1 MPRLRALPTLAV
13 TMLIVAACSGPQQ
26 VSPTTSPSRASSP
39 LLSVET
45 RGGECPDGACDSLIA
60 IGRDGSV
67 RQVRPTAKDLGTIP
81 GAELDALAVEVQR
94 ANFPFIESRLFTGEC
109 PTAFDGQEVIYTFHL
124 PTGDEA
130 IATCTVAIDPNHP
143 LFLAVGA
150 AMRTLTSEGP

>member
-81 GAELDALAVEVQR
+81 SAELDALAVEVQR